1 MTAALSFQP
10 KKNANRIL
18 ANVPQQCISKGAC
31 ESQWTAFGEAMCP
44 LPPSTSLVRESS
56 LLFLRRQQQ
65 SCVNL
70 WWFVWRYMQWCPE
83 TREENVA
90 RTDLDFKVRTLLT
103 LFEYITL
110 VLCTYVI
117 QSCIL
122 TTSEENSNELLTLVR
137 AWNKCSVASL
147 FSSITRTWG
156 KSVQLFDLCP
166 LAMSPAIKN
175 FGTGK
180 LFCMFYIKEK
190 VS

>member
-1 MTAALSFQP
+1 MTAALSFPP
-10 KKNANRIL
+10 KKCKPHLGQCSPAMHFKRSVWKAVNGFWRSH
-18 ANVPQQCISKGAC
+18 VPFTTKHVPRQRVVSP
-31 ESQWTAFGEAMCP
+31 F
-44 LPPSTSLVRESS
+44 SS
-56 LLFLRRQQQ
+56 Q

-70 WWFVWRYMQWCPE
+70 WWFEWRCMQWCPE
-83 TREENVA
+83 TRGENVA

-147 FSSITRTWG
+147 FSSSTRTWG

-166 LAMSPAIKN
+166 LAMSPTTNN

-190 VS
+190 VC